1 MSEVILNAEPRATG
15 KKAAK
20 AVRNSGMING
30 VYYSTGSAA
39 IPIAVH
45 PLAMRPIVYTADA
58 KIVRLN
64 INNQSYDC
72 VLKDISFDP
81 VTDKIVHFD
90 LFGVDANAPIE
101 VEVTVLLQGL
111 SIGVRDG
118 GVLEHILHKIKVS
131 CLPKDLPEHIE
142 VDVSNLTIGHSIH
155 LDEISIPNVKIIGK
169 SDMVVATIAA
179 PRSEEVVEPE
189 GEEAPALVGQKGKKL
204 E

>member
-1 MSEVILNAEPRATG
+1 MSEVVLNAEPRATG

-20 AVRNSGMING
+20 AVRKSGMING

-45 PLAMRPIVYTADA
+45 PLSMRPIVYTADA

-64 INNQSYDC
+64 ISGESHDC

-101 VEVTVLLQGL
+101 VEIPVLLHGL
-111 SIGVRDG
+111 AVGVRDG
-118 GVLEHILHKIKVS
+118 GILEHILHKVRVS

-142 VDVSNLTIGHSIH
+142 VDVASLTIGHSIH
-155 LDEISIPNVKIIGK
+155 LEDISIPNVKLLGK
-169 SDMVVATIAA
+169 PTMVVATIVA
-179 PRSEEVVEPE
+179 PRSEEVSNAATD
-189 GEEAPALVGQKGKKL
+189 APALVGQKGKKP